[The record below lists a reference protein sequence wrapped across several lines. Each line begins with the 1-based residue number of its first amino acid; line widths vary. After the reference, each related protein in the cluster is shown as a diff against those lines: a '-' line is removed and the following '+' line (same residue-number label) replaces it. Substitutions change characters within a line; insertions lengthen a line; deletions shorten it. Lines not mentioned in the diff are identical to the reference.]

1 MPKETKFSYASGWF
15 KHDEKKPWKWN
26 PCAEGDEGATYF
38 ESPVGKSFGIYNVLV
53 KAEFPDK
60 TFWHMKAAAKVDAR
74 YNMGVVQDI
83 KVTPG
88 SELVLTPSWISNG
101 NKNGVD
107 QLQVFI
113 YDAKDFDLRKVEWE
127 RNKLK
132 PIFAY
137 TTTHEAA
144 GKQGL
149 VWKVPEKV
157 NRIFVRFNEANRS
170 ADHTGLENKSMVAL
184 SGFTGAHVTSGSH
197 LLLETSDKND
207 IRKQIWN
214 KLFNYEFNLINYGYA
229 PVAKGVFTAKLPEGM
244 TVEKIKFILGDKEV
258 LGTIKDGTVKV
269 GLSKIEV
276 GEKARIVFY
285 DVKANKAGLWKLLN
299 PQLAYDTFAINGAYA
314 QDYPLAEG
322 KDFHLLQTY
331 NIGILTNKAEAPSN
345 GCLHFATLSP
355 EGAQAEYTGSYSK
368 NVTINDPQEEPAGKH
383 FAEPVVKK
391 SAVLPK
397 TSDQSGMNAGLLASF
412 GTILM
417 GLGIFSNKKFKNK
430 NI

>member
-1 MPKETKFSYASGWF
+1 MFGASSALIAALALPASFAYAESVPVADNQGAPSELNVSKPQDNEGIEKDKKATHHKENAAGSSELVADSAEKNTIETKDF
-15 KHDEKKPWKWN
+15 KNPDLEILPDNLGSKKLNNPNLLSNTFDEGKSLDKDSAKPYSVFDEKKPWKWN

-258 LGTIKDGTVKV
+258 L
-269 GLSKIEV
+269 
-276 GEKARIVFY
+276 A
-285 DVKANKAGLWKLLN
+285 
-299 PQLAYDTFAINGAYA
+299 
-314 QDYPLAEG
+314 PLKME
-322 KDFHLLQTY
+322 Q
-331 NIGILTNKAEAPSN
+331 
-345 GCLHFATLSP
+345 
-355 EGAQAEYTGSYSK
+355 
-368 NVTINDPQEEPAGKH
+368 
-383 FAEPVVKK
+383 
-391 SAVLPK
+391 
-397 TSDQSGMNAGLLASF
+397 
-412 GTILM
+412 
-417 GLGIFSNKKFKNK
+417 
-430 NI
+430 